1 MELDQGTK
9 RVKRLAFLLGRVGVG
24 IMSFPRPLER
34 FRIHGTAEPANEKQ
48 KGYVQKETSR
58 SHSKIETPWYFHLS
72 TNDLSVKI
80 AVKGSDGRLEVP
92 AGPRSLKPVFEM
104 GHGTESARSLKPH
117 GSFQAL

>member
-34 FRIHGTAEPANEKQ
+34 FRIHGVAEPANKKQ

-58 SHSKIETPWYFHLS
+58 SHSKMKAPGIFIYQLMTLAS
-72 TNDLSVKI
+72 
-80 AVKGSDGRLEVP
+80 R
-92 AGPRSLKPVFEM
+92 
-104 GHGTESARSLKPH
+104 
-117 GSFQAL
+117 